1 MIRTTLRAAL
11 AAALSLVVA
20 TSAPGTA
27 RSELTLPRVS
37 PDAKVTQTIG
47 LTDFTLT
54 YSRPGVKGR
63 KIWGELVPYGEIW
76 RTGANEA
83 TTFTCSDPVTIG
95 GKTLPAG
102 TYAFYTLPT
111 AGEWDVIFSNAKGAW
126 GSNEYTPEKDA
137 LRLKVKPQEAPHQE
151 WMSIGFENLAPA
163 SGDLVVRWEKLMV
176 AVPIQVNLNDKAMAN
191 IRAALAER
199 KPDDWQTLHRAAQ
212 FCFNAGIQM
221 DEAMAWEEQ
230 SVATKET
237 YANLSLLADMKMKAG
252 KSAEAI
258 AAAEK
263 ALKVGKDDPNKPNMR
278 PTEEKLSAWKGKK
291 G

>member
-1 MIRTTLRAAL
+1 MIGSTFRTGL
-11 AAALSLVVA
+11 AAALCLVVA
-20 TSAPGTA
+20 ASAPGTA

-37 PDAKVTQTIG
+37 PSTKITQTIG

-54 YSRPGVKGR
+54 YSRPGVKSR

-83 TTFTCSDPVTIG
+83 TTFEVTDPVTIG
-95 GKTLPAG
+95 GKTLAAG
-102 TYAFYTLPT
+102 SYTFYTLPT

-126 GSNEYTPEKDA
+126 GSNEYTAEKDA
-137 LRLKVKPQEAPHQE
+137 LRLKAKPQEAPHQE
-151 WMSIGFENLAPA
+151 WMTIGFENLGPS
-163 SGDLVVRWEKLMV
+163 SGDLVIRWEKLAV
-176 AVPIQVNLNDKAMAN
+176 SVPIQVNTNEKAMAN

-212 FCFNAGIQM
+212 YSFNAGIHLE
-221 DEAMAWEEQ
+221 EAMKWQEQ

-237 YANLSLLADMKMKAG
+237 YSNLSLLADMKMKAG
-252 KSAEAI
+252 KSKEAI
-258 AAAEK
+258 ATAEK
-263 ALKVGKDDPNKPNMR
+263 AIKVGKGDPDKPNVK
-278 PTEEKLSAWKGKK
+278 PTEDKLSEWKGKK